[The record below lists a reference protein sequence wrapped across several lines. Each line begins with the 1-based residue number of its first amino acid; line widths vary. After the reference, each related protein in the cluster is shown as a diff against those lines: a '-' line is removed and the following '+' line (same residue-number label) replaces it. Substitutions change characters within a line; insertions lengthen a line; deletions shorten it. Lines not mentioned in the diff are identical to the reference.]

1 VTHPWL
7 VKGCTWDLSSSWL
20 WLVPPGVPITTYK
33 PSPNDNYLVHTL
45 PLSIIIQPMNKEFDG
60 TIFPYFHIYS
70 GFIYYVMI
78 YFNAMEMLHK
88 FCVPHCQFISSL
100 LPTSSVQDFNVLT
113 PEPYTMCLILFPNI
127 QRMKRQRIK
136 QRASD
141 PPCKLVVIVKVDR
154 IWLDLQEW
162 S

>member
-1 VTHPWL
+1 
-7 VKGCTWDLSSSWL
+7 
-20 WLVPPGVPITTYK
+20 
-33 PSPNDNYLVHTL
+33 
-45 PLSIIIQPMNKEFDG
+45 
-60 TIFPYFHIYS
+60 
-70 GFIYYVMI
+70 MI

-100 LPTSSVQDFNVLT
+100 LPTFSVQDFNVLT

-141 PPCKLVVIVKVDR
+141 PPCKLVIIVKVDR
-154 IWLDLQEW
+154 ICLDLQE
-162 S
+162 